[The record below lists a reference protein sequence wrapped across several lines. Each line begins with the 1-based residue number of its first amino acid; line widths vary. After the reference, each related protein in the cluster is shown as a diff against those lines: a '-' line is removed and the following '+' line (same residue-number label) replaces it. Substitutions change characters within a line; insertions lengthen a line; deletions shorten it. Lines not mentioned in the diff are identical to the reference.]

1 MKSVAI
7 IGGGIIGRISA
18 FVLSEEGYQVTVFD
32 SSQKLTAPSWNN
44 AGHIAVEQVAPL
56 SSYASIR
63 TAPKRLFRVGGAL
76 DFNLFSPGVASWVW
90 RYLRASSPSRF
101 KAGTEAL
108 ASLVN
113 QAETS
118 WQALTTRAHVPDV
131 YQGTGHWVVW
141 ESAGS
146 ATAAS
151 RHWSGSN
158 TGNAQFT
165 ALAPS
170 QMELVRQRTHAHV
183 ENGIAFSGTG
193 RITNLPLL
201 ADTLKKAIIDN
212 GGNWENRAISP
223 LTQANGKAVIPAFE
237 RDFDAVVMC
246 AGAASGRLLRH
257 IYPNVPLIAE
267 RGYHLEVS
275 CTEEM
280 WPSNTPPLVFED
292 RSMIVTRF
300 ANTLRACSFVEF
312 SDLDAPA
319 DERKWQRLLEHC
331 KALGLPIGDDAKK
344 WMGAR
349 PTLPDYLPAIGKS
362 QRASNLYYAFGHQH
376 LGLTLGAITGEK
388 LAAMIT
394 GNPSPSELKPFDI
407 ERFKIRRTN

>member
-18 FVLSEEGYQVTVFD
+18 FSLARQGFNVTVFD
-32 SSQKLTAPSWNN
+32 SSNELNAPSWNN
-44 AGHIAVEQVAPL
+44 AGHIAVEQVTPL

-90 RYLRASSPSRF
+90 RYLRSSSPSRF

-113 QAETS
+113 QADQS
-118 WQALTTRAHVPDV
+118 WQNLTSQAKVPDL
-131 YQGTGHWVVW
+131 YRNTGHWVVW

-146 ATAAS
+146 AAAAT
-151 RHWSGSN
+151 RHWSASN
-158 TGNAQFT
+158 TGNAHFSILDESLIDT
-165 ALAPS
+165 
-170 QMELVRQRTHAHV
+170 VKQRTSAHIDS
-183 ENGIAFSGTG
+183 GIAFSGTG

-201 ADTLKKAIIDN
+201 ADTLKKAVIDK
-212 GGNWENRAISP
+212 GGKWETLAVSP
-223 LTQANGKAVIPAFE
+223 LTMTNGEVVIPSYE
-237 RDFDAVVMC
+237 GQFDAVIMC

-257 IYPNVPLIAE
+257 IYPNIPLIAE
-267 RGYHLEVS
+267 RGYHLEVP
-275 CTEEM
+275 CTEAM
-280 WPSNTPPLVFED
+280 WPSETPPLVFED

-312 SDLDAPA
+312 SDLDTPP

-331 KALGLPIGDDAKK
+331 KALGLPFGDDAKK

-362 QRASNLYYAFGHQH
+362 QRASNLFYAFGHQH

-388 LAAMIT
+388 LAAMIS
-394 GNPSPSELKPFDI
+394 GSSDQNALKPFDI
-407 ERFKIRRTN
+407 ERFKIRRSN